1 MKTRWIA
8 LVALGCL
15 FLGFPFSRAVRAQS
29 ASTGAL
35 AGSVSDSSGAVVAGA
50 DVTAVNEA
58 SGETKTAGTQESGRF
73 TIPLLPPGT
82 YRVEVKKSGFKVS
95 EKSGIQINVA
105 ETTRLDIEMIVGE
118 LTQNVTVEAAATM
131 AQTDSSTLGRV
142 VDEQAME
149 GLPLVTRNYTQ
160 IIGLSPGVEAPV
172 NNATDLGRGGGG
184 ISPTQTT
191 SGLFVHGARSYDNNF
206 QMDGISVNDN
216 ESTGGSSGGVP
227 IPNSDTIEEFKVQT
241 GLYDASFGH
250 NAGANVDVITK
261 GGGNQFHGSLFEFFR
276 NEHLNA
282 NNFFFNATGQPRPI
296 LRQNQ
301 FGYTLGGPIVKDK
314 LLFFSS
320 YQGTRQ
326 LNGAS
331 TSVNTTCAASV
342 FLPPLTDDRSA
353 AALGALFAGQAGAQ
367 GGTAVAADGSNIS
380 GPALA
385 LLQFKLPNGQ
395 FLIPTPQVIDSSQPF
410 ASQGFS
416 TFSQPCKFSED
427 QFMINA
433 DYLQSSRS
441 KISARFFF
449 ANSNEGISFPV
460 STFVGPGNVP
470 GFPDN
475 IKGDFRVFSI
485 AHTYTISSQ
494 LLNEARFGFNRILSS
509 LIPTSPFKFSDIG
522 VSEGAQND
530 PLPSIDVLG
539 SVSMNSGSVLQFA
552 QNTFSFQD
560 SVSWVHGRNSMR
572 FGGGFARLQNNLTHV
587 LVGGTLE
594 FLSFP
599 DFLLGQSAAENGSGF
614 GNVFASLDGFGE
626 FDRAYRAW
634 EGNAYYQDDIKV
646 TRRLTINAGLRYERL
661 GLYNDIGGRNSAFDP
676 ALADPNPPAG
686 GTIQGYVVASNFTGT
701 VPAGVTRAGNP
712 YAVKGNGQNTWGPRL
727 GFAWQILPES
737 TRFVL
742 RGGYGTYYSRPTGE
756 AFVQN
761 VFGAPYS
768 VTRINVGSTNNDAT
782 FATPFAPPV
791 TTFPSFPAYS
801 PTSAITAFG
810 DGQEFRPGII
820 QQFTLNL
827 QTSLGRDFLL
837 EVGYVGT
844 RGTHLLH
851 QFSADQALS
860 ASVADPIRGIT
871 DNRVDNIAEREPIP
885 GFAPD
890 SLVLVESAGYSYY
903 NGLDASLTKR
913 FSHGLQFLASYT
925 FSRTIDT
932 DGAATNTTAAGNAI
946 TIGNQNDPRERRG
959 PPDYSRPQRLT
970 VSYVYDLP
978 TPKTKSGILGHV
990 LSGWET
996 AGVLTLQAGQYMTIL
1011 DANVNNV
1018 FGISED
1024 RASIVPGCSAGQ
1036 LGTHGSV
1043 NSKLNN
1049 YFNASCFMTP
1059 AVIGADGVGTGF
1071 GDAGVGIVRGP
1082 DQRNFDLAIIKKT
1095 AVGWPVETANFEFR
1109 AEMFNA
1115 FNTPQFS
1122 NPDNN
1127 FSSPT
1132 FGQISSTSVNS
1143 RIIQLALK
1151 FNF

>member
-1 MKTRWIA
+1 MKIRWIA

-35 AGSVSDSSGAVVAGA
+35 AGSVSDSSGAVVVGA

-58 SGETKTAGTQESGRF
+58 SGETKTAGTQESGRY

-95 EKSGIQINVA
+95 VKSGIQINVA

-206 QMDGISVNDN
+206 QMDGVSVNDN

-331 TSVNTTCAASV
+331 TSINTTCAASV

-416 TFSQPCKFSED
+416 TFSQPCKFNED

-433 DYLQSSRS
+433 DYLQSSRN
-441 KISARFFF
+441 KISARFFL
-449 ANSNEGISFPV
+449 ANSSEGISFPV

-475 IKGDFRVFSI
+475 IKGNFRVFSI
-485 AHTYTISSQ
+485 ADTYTISSQ

-587 LVGGTLE
+587 LVGGTLQ

-661 GLYNDIGGRNSAFDP
+661 GLYKDTGGRNSAFDP

-701 VPAGVTRAGNP
+701 VPAGVVRSGNP

-768 VTRINVGSTNNDAT
+768 VTRINVGSTNNNAT

-827 QTSLGRDFLL
+827 QTSLGRDFLF

-860 ASVADPIRGIT
+860 ASVADPIRGVT

-978 TPKTKSGILGHV
+978 SPKTKSGILGHV

-1024 RASIVPGCSAGQ
+1024 RASVVPGCSAGQ

-1059 AVIGADGVGTGF
+1059 AVIGADGIGTGF

-1109 AEMFNA
+1109 AEMFNT